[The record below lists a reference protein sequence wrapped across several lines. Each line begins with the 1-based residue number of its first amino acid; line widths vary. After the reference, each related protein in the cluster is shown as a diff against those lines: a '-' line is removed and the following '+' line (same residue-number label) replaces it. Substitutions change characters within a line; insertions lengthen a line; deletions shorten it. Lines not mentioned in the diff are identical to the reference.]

1 MRVLFISKSIHDV
14 SGAGV
19 GSRMHL
25 NVLKKLV
32 GEENVYVVDVGVSET
47 ACREEKYIAYGKY
60 HGVLDRLNR
69 CLEGNTYLFSNKIIG
84 DICQLIKNESIS
96 FVFVDDSYY
105 GNLVKTIKEKCDA
118 VAVVT
123 FFHDV
128 KPSRFMILT
137 ICYFA
142 YLIVITFI
150 YHNKAADIHLIISN
164 LKIVFMLC
172 VIEYLLKRTPN
183 STINIMFFI
192 LITFVIIDFASIV
205 LFPNGLYQTEQI
217 WNEWSSSQEAQWIY
231 GNKNNR
237 VYWYAVLSIITWLR
251 YVFNNKSK
259 VMVLITSGISIV
271 AMMLV
276 KSSTAT
282 IVAILVSVGFFYLT
296 YKKQTNINMNSY
308 GILVIYGC
316 ITVLILLGS
325 TSLLKPF
332 VEGVLHKDMTFT
344 GRSIAW
350 ERVLL
355 LIASKPVFGWGVVDG
370 ETATGLLKSIA
381 FVNPHNQLLDC
392 LWQGGIILVF
402 ILSLIMITIASNI
415 TKIPNRSKRTGIQ
428 FVWIGLLIDMIFE
441 VLLGTGATWIWLLLI
456 NHLYEFVYE
465 REVS

>member
-1 MRVLFISKSIHDV
+1 M
-14 SGAGV
+14 G
-19 GSRMHL
+19 
-25 NVLKKLV
+25 
-32 GEENVYVVDVGVSET
+32 
-47 ACREEKYIAYGKY
+47 YIK
-60 HGVLDRLNR
+60 
-69 CLEGNTYLFSNKIIG
+69 
-84 DICQLIKNESIS
+84 
-96 FVFVDDSYY
+96 
-105 GNLVKTIKEKCDA
+105 
-118 VAVVT
+118 
-123 FFHDV
+123 
-128 KPSRFMILT
+128 
-137 ICYFA
+137 
-142 YLIVITFI
+142 
-150 YHNKAADIHLIISN
+150 
-164 LKIVFMLC
+164 
-172 VIEYLLKRTPN
+172 
-183 STINIMFFI
+183 
-192 LITFVIIDFASIV
+192 
-205 LFPNGLYQTEQI
+205 QI

>member
-1 MRVLFISKSIHDV
+1 MLDLKVKKSSILLAV
-14 SGAGV
+14 
-19 GSRMHL
+19 
-25 NVLKKLV
+25 
-32 GEENVYVVDVGVSET
+32 
-47 ACREEKYIAYGKY
+47 
-60 HGVLDRLNR
+60 
-69 CLEGNTYLFSNKIIG
+69 YLFSMFLPGYFSSPIMQMVSNIMMVGVAIY
-84 DICQLIKNESIS
+84 LFS
-96 FVFVDDSYY
+96 
-105 GNLVKTIKEKCDA
+105 VKY
-118 VAVVT
+118 
-123 FFHDV
+123 

-142 YLIVITFI
+142 YLIAITFI
-150 YHNKAADIHLIISN
+150 DHNKAADVHLIISN

-172 VIEYLLKRTPN
+172 AIEYLLKRTPD

-192 LITFVIIDFASIV
+192 LITFVLIDFASIV

-217 WNEWSSSQEAQWIY
+217 WNEWSSSQEAHWIY

-237 VYWYAVLSIITWLR
+237 IYWYVLLSIITWLR
-251 YVFNNKSK
+251 YIFNNKSK

-282 IVAILVSVGFFYLT
+282 IVAILVSVGVFYLT
-296 YKKQTNINMNSY
+296 YKKQTNLNMNSY
-308 GILVIYGC
+308 GILVIYVC

-344 GRSIAW
+344 GRSTAW

-355 LIASKPVFGWGVVDG
+355 LIASKPVFGWGVIDS

-381 FVNPHNQLLDC
+381 FVNPHNQLLNC

-402 ILSLIMITIASNI
+402 ILSLIMTTTAFNIAK
-415 TKIPNRSKRTGIQ
+415 TPNRPERTGIQ

-441 VLLGTGATWIWLLLI
+441 VLLGTGATWICLLLI
-456 NHLYEFVYE
+456 NHLYEFIYE
-465 REVS
+465 REGS

>member
-1 MRVLFISKSIHDV
+1 MRLLLDLKVKKSSILLAV
-14 SGAGV
+14 
-19 GSRMHL
+19 
-25 NVLKKLV
+25 
-32 GEENVYVVDVGVSET
+32 
-47 ACREEKYIAYGKY
+47 
-60 HGVLDRLNR
+60 
-69 CLEGNTYLFSNKIIG
+69 YLFSMFLPGYFSSPIMQMVSNIMMVGVAIY
-84 DICQLIKNESIS
+84 LFS
-96 FVFVDDSYY
+96 
-105 GNLVKTIKEKCDA
+105 VKY
-118 VAVVT
+118 
-123 FFHDV
+123 

-142 YLIVITFI
+142 YLIAITFI
-150 YHNKAADIHLIISN
+150 DHNKAADVHLIISN

-172 VIEYLLKRTPN
+172 AIEYLLKRTPD

-192 LITFVIIDFASIV
+192 LITFVLIDFASIV

-217 WNEWSSSQEAQWIY
+217 WNEWSSSQEAHWIY

-237 VYWYAVLSIITWLR
+237 IYWYVLLSIITWLR
-251 YVFNNKSK
+251 YIFNNKSK

-282 IVAILVSVGFFYLT
+282 IVAILVSVGVFYLT
-296 YKKQTNINMNSY
+296 YKKQTNLNMNSY
-308 GILVIYGC
+308 GILVIYVC

-344 GRSIAW
+344 GRSTAW

-355 LIASKPVFGWGVVDG
+355 LIASKPVFGWGVIDS

-381 FVNPHNQLLDC
+381 FVNPHNQLLNC

-402 ILSLIMITIASNI
+402 ILSLIMTTTAFNIAK
-415 TKIPNRSKRTGIQ
+415 TPNRPERTGIQ

-441 VLLGTGATWIWLLLI
+441 VLLGTGATWICLLLI
-456 NHLYEFVYE
+456 NHLYEFIYE
-465 REVS
+465 REGS

>member
-1 MRVLFISKSIHDV
+1 MRLLLDLKVKKSSILLAVYLFPMFLPGYFSNQVMQMV
-14 SGAGV
+14 SNI
-19 GSRMHL
+19 MM
-25 NVLKKLV
+25 
-32 GEENVYVVDVGVSET
+32 VGV
-47 ACREEKYIAYGKY
+47 AI
-60 HGVLDRLNR
+60 
-69 CLEGNTYLFSNKIIG
+69 YLFS
-84 DICQLIKNESIS
+84 
-96 FVFVDDSYY
+96 
-105 GNLVKTIKEKCDA
+105 VKY
-118 VAVVT
+118 
-123 FFHDV
+123 

-142 YLIVITFI
+142 YLIAITFI
-150 YHNKAADIHLIISN
+150 YHNKSADVHLIVSN

-172 VIEYLLKRTPN
+172 VIEYLLKRTPD
-183 STINIMFFI
+183 STINIMFFL
-192 LITFVIIDFASIV
+192 LITFVIFDFASIV

-217 WNEWSSSQEAQWIY
+217 WNEWSSSQEAFWIY

-237 VYWYAVLSIITWLR
+237 IYWYVLLSIITWLR
-251 YVFNNKSK
+251 YIFNNKSK

-282 IVAILVSVGFFYLT
+282 IVAILVSVGVFYLT
-296 YKKQTNINMNSY
+296 YKKQTNLNMNSY
-308 GILVIYGC
+308 GILVIYVC

-344 GRSIAW
+344 GRSTAW

-355 LIASKPVFGWGVVDG
+355 LIASKPVFGWGVIDS

-381 FVNPHNQLLDC
+381 FVNPHNQLLNC

-402 ILSLIMITIASNI
+402 ILSLIMTTTAFNIAK
-415 TKIPNRSKRTGIQ
+415 TPNRPERTGIQ

-441 VLLGTGATWIWLLLI
+441 VLLGTGATWICLLLI
-456 NHLYEFVYE
+456 NHLYEFIYE
-465 REVS
+465 REGS

>member
-1 MRVLFISKSIHDV
+1 MRLLLDLKVKKSSILLAV
-14 SGAGV
+14 
-19 GSRMHL
+19 
-25 NVLKKLV
+25 
-32 GEENVYVVDVGVSET
+32 
-47 ACREEKYIAYGKY
+47 
-60 HGVLDRLNR
+60 
-69 CLEGNTYLFSNKIIG
+69 YLFSMFLPGYFSSPIMQMVSNIMMVGVAIY
-84 DICQLIKNESIS
+84 LFS
-96 FVFVDDSYY
+96 
-105 GNLVKTIKEKCDA
+105 VKY
-118 VAVVT
+118 
-123 FFHDV
+123 

-142 YLIVITFI
+142 YLIAITFI
-150 YHNKAADIHLIISN
+150 YHNKAADVHLIISN

-172 VIEYLLKRTPN
+172 AIEYLLKRTPD

-192 LITFVIIDFASIV
+192 LITFVLIDFASIV

-217 WNEWSSSQEAQWIY
+217 WNEWSSSQEAFWIY

-237 VYWYAVLSIITWLR
+237 IYWYVLLSIITWLR
-251 YVFNNKSK
+251 YIFNNKSK

-282 IVAILVSVGFFYLT
+282 IVALLVSVGVFYLT
-296 YKKQTNINMNSY
+296 YKKQTNLNMNSY
-308 GILVIYGC
+308 GILVIYVC

-344 GRSIAW
+344 GRSTAW

-355 LIASKPVFGWGVVDG
+355 LIASKPVFGWGVIDS

-381 FVNPHNQLLDC
+381 FVNPHNQLLNC

-402 ILSLIMITIASNI
+402 ILSLIMTTTAFNIAK
-415 TKIPNRSKRTGIQ
+415 TPNRPERTGIQ

-441 VLLGTGATWIWLLLI
+441 VLLGTGATWICLLLI
-456 NHLYEFVYE
+456 NHLYEFIYE
-465 REVS
+465 REGS

>member
-1 MRVLFISKSIHDV
+1 MRLLLDLKVKKSSILLAV
-14 SGAGV
+14 
-19 GSRMHL
+19 
-25 NVLKKLV
+25 
-32 GEENVYVVDVGVSET
+32 
-47 ACREEKYIAYGKY
+47 
-60 HGVLDRLNR
+60 
-69 CLEGNTYLFSNKIIG
+69 YLFSMFLPGYFSSPIMQMVSNIMMVGVAIY
-84 DICQLIKNESIS
+84 LFS
-96 FVFVDDSYY
+96 
-105 GNLVKTIKEKCDA
+105 VKY
-118 VAVVT
+118 
-123 FFHDV
+123 
-128 KPSRFMILT
+128 KPSHFMILT

-142 YLIVITFI
+142 YLIAITFI
-150 YHNKAADIHLIISN
+150 YHNKAADVHLIISN

-172 VIEYLLKRTPN
+172 AIEYLLKRTPD

-192 LITFVIIDFASIV
+192 LITFVLIDFASIV

-217 WNEWSSSQEAQWIY
+217 WNEWSSSQEAHWIY

-237 VYWYAVLSIITWLR
+237 IYWYVLLSIITWLR
-251 YVFNNKSK
+251 YIFNNKSK

-282 IVAILVSVGFFYLT
+282 IVAILVSVGVFYLT
-296 YKKQTNINMNSY
+296 YKKQTNLNMNSY

-344 GRSIAW
+344 GRSTAW

-355 LIASKPVFGWGVVDG
+355 LIASKPVFGWGVIDS
-370 ETATGLLKSIA
+370 ETATRLLKSIA
-381 FVNPHNQLLDC
+381 FVNPHNQLLNC

-402 ILSLIMITIASNI
+402 ILSLIMTTTAFNIAK
-415 TKIPNRSKRTGIQ
+415 TPNRPERTGIQ

-441 VLLGTGATWIWLLLI
+441 VLLGTGATWICLLLI
-456 NHLYEFVYE
+456 NHLYEFIYE
-465 REVS
+465 REGS

>member
-1 MRVLFISKSIHDV
+1 MNGYEKEINSREEQKNRIRERYKGVDRSELEFIPAKPKEKLFEDTTEKRVCAYCRVSTDDV
-14 SGAGV
+14 NQTSSYELQKNHYEDMIKEHQGW
-19 GSRMHL
+19 
-25 NVLKKLV
+25 KLV
-32 GEENVYVVDVGVSET
+32 GIYADEGISGSPIMQMVSNIMMVGV
-47 ACREEKYIAYGKY
+47 AI
-60 HGVLDRLNR
+60 
-69 CLEGNTYLFSNKIIG
+69 YLFS
-84 DICQLIKNESIS
+84 
-96 FVFVDDSYY
+96 
-105 GNLVKTIKEKCDA
+105 VKY
-118 VAVVT
+118 
-123 FFHDV
+123 

>member
-1 MRVLFISKSIHDV
+1 MRSLLEIKVKKSSIIL
-14 SGAGV
+14 A
-19 GSRMHL
+19 L
-25 NVLKKLV
+25 
-32 GEENVYVVDVGVSET
+32 
-47 ACREEKYIAYGKY
+47 
-60 HGVLDRLNR
+60 
-69 CLEGNTYLFSNKIIG
+69 YLFSMFLPGYFSNQTMK
-84 DICQLIKNESIS
+84 
-96 FVFVDDSYY
+96 
-105 GNLVKTIKEKCDA
+105 LVSNVMMVV
-118 VAVVT
+118 VAIYLLVVKY
-123 FFHDV
+123 
-128 KPSRFMILT
+128 KPSRFVILT
-137 ICYFA
+137 ICYFT

-150 YHNKAADIHLIISN
+150 YHNKAADAHLIISN

-172 VIEYLLKRTPN
+172 VIEYLLKRTPD

-192 LITFVIIDFASIV
+192 LITFVVIDFASIV

-217 WNEWSSSQEAQWIY
+217 WNEWSSSQEAHWIY

-237 VYWYAVLSIITWLR
+237 VYWYMLLSIVTWLR
-251 YVFNNKSK
+251 HAFNNKSK
-259 VMVLITSGISIV
+259 VMVLMTSGISIV
-271 AMMLV
+271 AMILV

-282 IVAILVSVGFFYLT
+282 IVAILVSVGVFYLT
-296 YKKQTNINMNSY
+296 YKKQTNISMNSY
-308 GILVIYGC
+308 AILVVYGC

-344 GRSIAW
+344 GRSTAW

-355 LIASKPVFGWGVVDG
+355 LIAIKPIFGWGVIDS

-402 ILSLIMITIASNI
+402 ILSLIMVTTASNI
-415 TKIPNRSKRTGIQ
+415 AKTLNRPERTGIQ

-441 VLLGTGATWIWLLLI
+441 VLLGTGATWICLLLI
-456 NHLYEFVYE
+456 NHLCEFVYE

>member
-1 MRVLFISKSIHDV
+1 MLLDLKVKKSSILLAV
-14 SGAGV
+14 
-19 GSRMHL
+19 
-25 NVLKKLV
+25 
-32 GEENVYVVDVGVSET
+32 
-47 ACREEKYIAYGKY
+47 
-60 HGVLDRLNR
+60 
-69 CLEGNTYLFSNKIIG
+69 YLFSMFLPGYFSSPIMQMVSNIMMVGVAIY
-84 DICQLIKNESIS
+84 LFS
-96 FVFVDDSYY
+96 
-105 GNLVKTIKEKCDA
+105 VKY
-118 VAVVT
+118 
-123 FFHDV
+123 

-142 YLIVITFI
+142 YLIAITFI
-150 YHNKAADIHLIISN
+150 YHNKAADVHLIISN

-172 VIEYLLKRTPN
+172 AIEYLLKRTPD

-192 LITFVIIDFASIV
+192 LITFVLIDFASIV

-217 WNEWSSSQEAQWIY
+217 WNEWSSSQEAFWIY

-237 VYWYAVLSIITWLR
+237 IYWYVLLSIITWLR
-251 YVFNNKSK
+251 YIFNNKSK

-282 IVAILVSVGFFYLT
+282 IVAILVSVGVFYLT
-296 YKKQTNINMNSY
+296 YKKQTNLNMNSY
-308 GILVIYGC
+308 GILVIYVC

-325 TSLLKPF
+325 TSWLKPF

-344 GRSIAW
+344 GRSTAW

-355 LIASKPVFGWGVVDG
+355 LIASKPVFGWGVIDS

-381 FVNPHNQLLDC
+381 FVNPHNQLLNC

-402 ILSLIMITIASNI
+402 ILSLIMTTTAFNIAK
-415 TKIPNRSKRTGIQ
+415 TPNRPERTGIQ

-441 VLLGTGATWIWLLLI
+441 VLLGTGATWICLLLI
-456 NHLYEFVYE
+456 NHLYEFIYE
-465 REVS
+465 REGS

>member
-1 MRVLFISKSIHDV
+1 MRLLLDLKVKKSSILLAV
-14 SGAGV
+14 
-19 GSRMHL
+19 
-25 NVLKKLV
+25 
-32 GEENVYVVDVGVSET
+32 
-47 ACREEKYIAYGKY
+47 
-60 HGVLDRLNR
+60 
-69 CLEGNTYLFSNKIIG
+69 YLFSMFLPGYFSSPIMQMVSNIMMVGVAIY
-84 DICQLIKNESIS
+84 LFS
-96 FVFVDDSYY
+96 
-105 GNLVKTIKEKCDA
+105 VKY
-118 VAVVT
+118 
-123 FFHDV
+123 

-142 YLIVITFI
+142 YLIAITFI
-150 YHNKAADIHLIISN
+150 YHNKAADVHLIISN

-172 VIEYLLKRTPN
+172 AIEYLLKRTPD

-192 LITFVIIDFASIV
+192 LITFVLIDFASIV

-217 WNEWSSSQEAQWIY
+217 WNEWSSSQEAHWIY

-237 VYWYAVLSIITWLR
+237 IYWYVLLSIITWLR
-251 YVFNNKSK
+251 YIFNNKSK

-282 IVAILVSVGFFYLT
+282 IVAILVSVGVFYLT
-296 YKKQTNINMNSY
+296 YKKQTNLNMNSY
-308 GILVIYGC
+308 GILVIYVC

-344 GRSIAW
+344 GRSTAW

-355 LIASKPVFGWGVVDG
+355 LIASKPVFGWGVIDS

-381 FVNPHNQLLDC
+381 FVNPHNQLLNC
-392 LWQGGIILVF
+392 LWQGGIMLVF
-402 ILSLIMITIASNI
+402 ILSLIMTTTAFNIAK
-415 TKIPNRSKRTGIQ
+415 TPNRPERTGIQ

-441 VLLGTGATWIWLLLI
+441 VLLGTGATWICLLLI
-456 NHLYEFVYE
+456 NHLYEFIYE
-465 REVS
+465 REGS

>member
-1 MRVLFISKSIHDV
+1 MRLLLDLKVKKSSILLAV
-14 SGAGV
+14 
-19 GSRMHL
+19 
-25 NVLKKLV
+25 
-32 GEENVYVVDVGVSET
+32 
-47 ACREEKYIAYGKY
+47 
-60 HGVLDRLNR
+60 
-69 CLEGNTYLFSNKIIG
+69 YLFSMFLPGYFSSPIMQMVSNIMMVGVAIY
-84 DICQLIKNESIS
+84 LFS
-96 FVFVDDSYY
+96 
-105 GNLVKTIKEKCDA
+105 VKY
-118 VAVVT
+118 
-123 FFHDV
+123 

-142 YLIVITFI
+142 YLIAITFI
-150 YHNKAADIHLIISN
+150 YHNKAADVHLIISN

-172 VIEYLLKRTPN
+172 AIEYLLKRTPD

-192 LITFVIIDFASIV
+192 LITFVLIDFASIV

-217 WNEWSSSQEAQWIY
+217 WNEWSSSQEAFWIY

-237 VYWYAVLSIITWLR
+237 IYWYVLLSIITWLR
-251 YVFNNKSK
+251 YIFNNKSK

-282 IVAILVSVGFFYLT
+282 IVAILVSVGVFYLT
-296 YKKQTNINMNSY
+296 YKKQTNLNMNSY
-308 GILVIYGC
+308 GILVIYVC

-344 GRSIAW
+344 GRSTAW

-355 LIASKPVFGWGVVDG
+355 LIASKPVFGWGVIDS

-381 FVNPHNQLLDC
+381 FVNPHNQLLNC

-402 ILSLIMITIASNI
+402 ILSLIMTTTAFNIAK
-415 TKIPNRSKRTGIQ
+415 TPNRPERIGIQ

-441 VLLGTGATWIWLLLI
+441 VLLGTGATWICLLLI
-456 NHLYEFVYE
+456 NHLYEFIYE
-465 REVS
+465 REGS

>member
-1 MRVLFISKSIHDV
+1 MRLLLDLKVKKSSILLAV
-14 SGAGV
+14 
-19 GSRMHL
+19 
-25 NVLKKLV
+25 
-32 GEENVYVVDVGVSET
+32 
-47 ACREEKYIAYGKY
+47 
-60 HGVLDRLNR
+60 
-69 CLEGNTYLFSNKIIG
+69 YLFSMFLPGYFSSPIMQMVSNIMMVGVAIY
-84 DICQLIKNESIS
+84 LFS
-96 FVFVDDSYY
+96 
-105 GNLVKTIKEKCDA
+105 VKY
-118 VAVVT
+118 
-123 FFHDV
+123 

-142 YLIVITFI
+142 YLIAITFI
-150 YHNKAADIHLIISN
+150 YHNKAADVHLIISN

-172 VIEYLLKRTPN
+172 AIEYLLKRTPD
-183 STINIMFFI
+183 STINIMYFI
-192 LITFVIIDFASIV
+192 LITFVLIDFASIV

-217 WNEWSSSQEAQWIY
+217 WNEWSSSQEAFWIY

-237 VYWYAVLSIITWLR
+237 IYWYVLLSIITWLR
-251 YVFNNKSK
+251 YIFNNKSK

-282 IVAILVSVGFFYLT
+282 IVAILVSVGVFYLT
-296 YKKQTNINMNSY
+296 YKKQTNLNMNSY
-308 GILVIYGC
+308 GILVIYVC

-344 GRSIAW
+344 GRSTAW

-355 LIASKPVFGWGVVDG
+355 LIASKPVFGWGVIDS

-381 FVNPHNQLLDC
+381 FVNPHNQLLNC

-402 ILSLIMITIASNI
+402 ILSLIMTTTAFNIAK
-415 TKIPNRSKRTGIQ
+415 TPNRPERTGIQ

-441 VLLGTGATWIWLLLI
+441 VLLGTGATWICLLLI
-456 NHLYEFVYE
+456 NHLYEFIYE
-465 REVS
+465 REGS

>member
-1 MRVLFISKSIHDV
+1 MLLDLKVKKSSILLAV
-14 SGAGV
+14 
-19 GSRMHL
+19 
-25 NVLKKLV
+25 
-32 GEENVYVVDVGVSET
+32 
-47 ACREEKYIAYGKY
+47 
-60 HGVLDRLNR
+60 
-69 CLEGNTYLFSNKIIG
+69 YLFSMFLPGYFSSPIMQMVSNIMMVGVAIY
-84 DICQLIKNESIS
+84 LFS
-96 FVFVDDSYY
+96 
-105 GNLVKTIKEKCDA
+105 VKY
-118 VAVVT
+118 
-123 FFHDV
+123 

-142 YLIVITFI
+142 YLIAITFI
-150 YHNKAADIHLIISN
+150 YHNKAADVHLIISN

-172 VIEYLLKRTPN
+172 AIEYLLKRTPD

-192 LITFVIIDFASIV
+192 LITFVLIDFASIV

-217 WNEWSSSQEAQWIY
+217 WNEWSSSQEAFWIY

-237 VYWYAVLSIITWLR
+237 IYWYVLLSIITWLR
-251 YVFNNKSK
+251 YIFNNKSK

-282 IVAILVSVGFFYLT
+282 IVAILVSVGVFYLT
-296 YKKQTNINMNSY
+296 YKKQTNLNMNSY
-308 GILVIYGC
+308 GILVIYVC

-344 GRSIAW
+344 GRSTAW

-355 LIASKPVFGWGVVDG
+355 LIASKPVFGWGVIDS

-381 FVNPHNQLLDC
+381 FVNPHNQLLNC

-402 ILSLIMITIASNI
+402 ILSLIMTTTAFNIAK
-415 TKIPNRSKRTGIQ
+415 TPNRPERIGIQ

-441 VLLGTGATWIWLLLI
+441 VLLGTGATWICLLLI
-456 NHLYEFVYE
+456 NHLYEFIYE
-465 REVS
+465 REGS

>member
-1 MRVLFISKSIHDV
+1 MLLDLKVKKSSILLAVYLFPMFLPGYFSNQVMQMV
-14 SGAGV
+14 SNI
-19 GSRMHL
+19 MM
-25 NVLKKLV
+25 
-32 GEENVYVVDVGVSET
+32 VGV
-47 ACREEKYIAYGKY
+47 AI
-60 HGVLDRLNR
+60 
-69 CLEGNTYLFSNKIIG
+69 YLFS
-84 DICQLIKNESIS
+84 
-96 FVFVDDSYY
+96 
-105 GNLVKTIKEKCDA
+105 VKY
-118 VAVVT
+118 
-123 FFHDV
+123 

-142 YLIVITFI
+142 YLIAITFI
-150 YHNKAADIHLIISN
+150 YHNKSADVHLIVSN

-172 VIEYLLKRTPN
+172 VIEYLLKRTPD
-183 STINIMFFI
+183 STINIMFFL
-192 LITFVIIDFASIV
+192 LITFVIFDFASIV

-217 WNEWSSSQEAQWIY
+217 WNEWSSSQEAFWIY

-237 VYWYAVLSIITWLR
+237 IYWYVLLSIITWLR
-251 YVFNNKSK
+251 YIFNNKSK

-282 IVAILVSVGFFYLT
+282 IVAILVSVGVFYLT
-296 YKKQTNINMNSY
+296 YKKQTNLNMNSY
-308 GILVIYGC
+308 GILVIYVC

-344 GRSIAW
+344 GRSTAW

-355 LIASKPVFGWGVVDG
+355 LIASKPVFGWGVIDS

-381 FVNPHNQLLDC
+381 FVNPHNQLLNC

-402 ILSLIMITIASNI
+402 ILSLIMTTTAFNIAK
-415 TKIPNRSKRTGIQ
+415 TPNRPERTGIQ

-441 VLLGTGATWIWLLLI
+441 VLLGTGATWICLLLI
-456 NHLYEFVYE
+456 NHLYEFIYE
-465 REVS
+465 REGS

>member
-1 MRVLFISKSIHDV
+1 MLLDLKVKKSSILLAV
-14 SGAGV
+14 
-19 GSRMHL
+19 
-25 NVLKKLV
+25 
-32 GEENVYVVDVGVSET
+32 
-47 ACREEKYIAYGKY
+47 
-60 HGVLDRLNR
+60 
-69 CLEGNTYLFSNKIIG
+69 YLFSMFLPGYFSSPIMQMVSNIMMVGVAIY
-84 DICQLIKNESIS
+84 LFS
-96 FVFVDDSYY
+96 
-105 GNLVKTIKEKCDA
+105 VKY
-118 VAVVT
+118 
-123 FFHDV
+123 

-142 YLIVITFI
+142 YLIAITFI
-150 YHNKAADIHLIISN
+150 YHNKAADVHLIISN

-172 VIEYLLKRTPN
+172 AIEYLLKRTPD

-192 LITFVIIDFASIV
+192 LITFVLIDFASIV

-217 WNEWSSSQEAQWIY
+217 WNEWSSSQEAFWIY

-237 VYWYAVLSIITWLR
+237 IYWYVLLSIITWLR
-251 YVFNNKSK
+251 YIFNNKSK

-282 IVAILVSVGFFYLT
+282 IVALLVSVGVFYLT
-296 YKKQTNINMNSY
+296 YKKQTNLNMNSY
-308 GILVIYGC
+308 GILVIYVC

-344 GRSIAW
+344 GRSTAW

-355 LIASKPVFGWGVVDG
+355 LIASKPVFGWGVIDS

-381 FVNPHNQLLDC
+381 FVNPHNQLLNC

-402 ILSLIMITIASNI
+402 ILSLIMTTTAFNIAK
-415 TKIPNRSKRTGIQ
+415 TPNRPERTGIQ

-441 VLLGTGATWIWLLLI
+441 VLLGTGATWICLLLI
-456 NHLYEFVYE
+456 NHLYEFIYE
-465 REVS
+465 REGS

>member
-1 MRVLFISKSIHDV
+1 MRLLLDLKVKKSSILLAV
-14 SGAGV
+14 
-19 GSRMHL
+19 
-25 NVLKKLV
+25 
-32 GEENVYVVDVGVSET
+32 
-47 ACREEKYIAYGKY
+47 
-60 HGVLDRLNR
+60 
-69 CLEGNTYLFSNKIIG
+69 YLFSMFLPGYFSSPIMQMVSNIMMVGVAIY
-84 DICQLIKNESIS
+84 LFS
-96 FVFVDDSYY
+96 
-105 GNLVKTIKEKCDA
+105 VKY
-118 VAVVT
+118 
-123 FFHDV
+123 

-142 YLIVITFI
+142 YLIAITFI
-150 YHNKAADIHLIISN
+150 YHNKAADVHLIISN
-164 LKIVFMLC
+164 FKIVFMLC
-172 VIEYLLKRTPN
+172 AIEYLLKRTPD

-192 LITFVIIDFASIV
+192 LITFVLIDFASIV

-217 WNEWSSSQEAQWIY
+217 WNEWSSSQEAFWIY

-237 VYWYAVLSIITWLR
+237 IYWYVLLSIITWLR
-251 YVFNNKSK
+251 YIFNNKSK

-282 IVAILVSVGFFYLT
+282 IVAILVSVGVFYLT
-296 YKKQTNINMNSY
+296 YKKQTNLNMNSY
-308 GILVIYGC
+308 GILVIYVC

-344 GRSIAW
+344 GRSTAW

-355 LIASKPVFGWGVVDG
+355 LIASKPVFGWGVIDS

-381 FVNPHNQLLDC
+381 FVNPHNQLLNC

-402 ILSLIMITIASNI
+402 ILSLIMTTTAFNIAK
-415 TKIPNRSKRTGIQ
+415 TPNRPERTGIQ

-441 VLLGTGATWIWLLLI
+441 VLLGTGATWICLLLI
-456 NHLYEFVYE
+456 NHLYEFIYE
-465 REVS
+465 REGS

>member
-1 MRVLFISKSIHDV
+1 MRLLLDLKVKKSSILLAV
-14 SGAGV
+14 
-19 GSRMHL
+19 
-25 NVLKKLV
+25 
-32 GEENVYVVDVGVSET
+32 
-47 ACREEKYIAYGKY
+47 
-60 HGVLDRLNR
+60 
-69 CLEGNTYLFSNKIIG
+69 YLFSMFLPGYFSSPIMQMVSNIMMVGVAIY
-84 DICQLIKNESIS
+84 LFS
-96 FVFVDDSYY
+96 
-105 GNLVKTIKEKCDA
+105 VKY
-118 VAVVT
+118 
-123 FFHDV
+123 

-142 YLIVITFI
+142 YLIAITFI
-150 YHNKAADIHLIISN
+150 YHNKAADVHLIISN

-172 VIEYLLKRTPN
+172 AIEYLLKRTPD

-192 LITFVIIDFASIV
+192 LITFVLIDFASIV

-217 WNEWSSSQEAQWIY
+217 WNEWSSSQEAFWIY

-237 VYWYAVLSIITWLR
+237 IYWYVLLSIITWLR
-251 YVFNNKSK
+251 YIFNNKSK

-282 IVAILVSVGFFYLT
+282 IVAILVSVGVFYLT
-296 YKKQTNINMNSY
+296 YKKQTNLNMNSY
-308 GILVIYGC
+308 GILVIYVC

-344 GRSIAW
+344 GRSTAW

-355 LIASKPVFGWGVVDG
+355 LIACKPVFGWGVIDS

-381 FVNPHNQLLDC
+381 FVNPHNQLLNC

-402 ILSLIMITIASNI
+402 ILSLIMTTTAFNIAK
-415 TKIPNRSKRTGIQ
+415 TPNRPERTGIQ

-441 VLLGTGATWIWLLLI
+441 VLLGTGATWICLLLI
-456 NHLYEFVYE
+456 NHLYEFIYE
-465 REVS
+465 REGS

>member
-1 MRVLFISKSIHDV
+1 MLLDLKVKKSSILLAV
-14 SGAGV
+14 
-19 GSRMHL
+19 
-25 NVLKKLV
+25 
-32 GEENVYVVDVGVSET
+32 
-47 ACREEKYIAYGKY
+47 
-60 HGVLDRLNR
+60 
-69 CLEGNTYLFSNKIIG
+69 YLFSMFLPGYFSSPIMQMVSNIMMVGVAIY
-84 DICQLIKNESIS
+84 LFS
-96 FVFVDDSYY
+96 
-105 GNLVKTIKEKCDA
+105 VKY
-118 VAVVT
+118 
-123 FFHDV
+123 

-142 YLIVITFI
+142 YLIAITFI
-150 YHNKAADIHLIISN
+150 YHNKAADVHLIISN

-172 VIEYLLKRTPN
+172 AIEYLLKRTPD

-192 LITFVIIDFASIV
+192 LITFVLIDFASIV

-217 WNEWSSSQEAQWIY
+217 WNEWSSSQEAHWIY

-237 VYWYAVLSIITWLR
+237 IYWYVLLSIITWLR
-251 YVFNNKSK
+251 YIFNNKSK

-282 IVAILVSVGFFYLT
+282 IVAILVSVGVFYLT
-296 YKKQTNINMNSY
+296 YKKQTNLNMNSY
-308 GILVIYGC
+308 GILVIYVC

-344 GRSIAW
+344 GRSTAW

-355 LIASKPVFGWGVVDG
+355 LIASKPVFGWGVIDS

-381 FVNPHNQLLDC
+381 FVNPHNQLLNC
-392 LWQGGIILVF
+392 LWQGGIMLVF
-402 ILSLIMITIASNI
+402 ILSLIMTTTAFNIAK
-415 TKIPNRSKRTGIQ
+415 TPNRPERTGIQ

-441 VLLGTGATWIWLLLI
+441 VLLGTGATWICLLLI
-456 NHLYEFVYE
+456 NHLYEFIYE
-465 REVS
+465 REGS